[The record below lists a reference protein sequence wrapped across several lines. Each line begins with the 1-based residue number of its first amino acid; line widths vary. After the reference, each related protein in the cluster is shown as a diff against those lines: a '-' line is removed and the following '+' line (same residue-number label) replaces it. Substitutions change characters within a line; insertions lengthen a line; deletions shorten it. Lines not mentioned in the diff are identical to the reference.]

1 MKNLPNVLR
10 VFIMTFLSLAVA
22 SAILYFGFGID
33 LKGWWRLAIFVIMIG
48 VPIYY
53 YIKNRE

>member
-1 MKNLPNVLR
+1 MKKLPNVLR

-33 LKGWWRLAIFVIMIG
+33 LKGWWRLAVFVIMIG
-48 VPIYY
+48 VPAYY